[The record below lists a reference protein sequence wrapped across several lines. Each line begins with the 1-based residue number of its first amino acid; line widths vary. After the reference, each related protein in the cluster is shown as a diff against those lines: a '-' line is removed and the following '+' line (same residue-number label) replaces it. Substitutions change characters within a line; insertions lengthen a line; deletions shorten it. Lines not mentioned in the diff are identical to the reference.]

1 MKARNGTFKNEPC
14 LHLAAKRFPTKFQ
27 ILRHALI
34 SELKIGMLVRLTR
47 AKRLRAGWF
56 VALVYL
62 LCVLAPGISF
72 AFSDGSRAAPCL
84 TDENHGLGIV
94 HMHEYGE
101 SASRHV
107 HGDGQ
112 VHHHQGGET
121 LFNKSENLDRAISV
135 ASETPA
141 TAKDH
146 HKAPGAQCCGMVC
159 LSALPTTV
167 FDIVKPL
174 MPTSVC
180 ASESYRDVADRAP
193 PRHYRP
199 PIS

>member
-1 MKARNGTFKNEPC
+1 MKVRDRTFLNETC
-14 LHLAAKRFPTKFQ
+14 LHLAEKPFPLKFQ
-27 ILRHALI
+27 ILRRVLI
-34 SELKIGMLVRLTR
+34 SELKSWMFVRLSK

-56 VALVYL
+56 AALVYL

-84 TDENHGLGIV
+84 TEENHGLGIV
-94 HMHEYGE
+94 HVHEHSEG
-101 SASRHV
+101 ASQHV
-107 HGDGQ
+107 HRDGH
-112 VHHHQGGET
+112 VHEHPGGEAH
-121 LFNKSENLDRAISV
+121 FNKSKNFDSAISV
-135 ASETPA
+135 ADETPA
-141 TAKDH
+141 PASDH
-146 HKAPGAQCCGMVC
+146 HKVSGAQCCGMVC

-167 FDIVKPL
+167 MDIVKPL

-180 ASESYRDVADRAP
+180 ASENYRDVADRAP